1 MALIYDSIN
10 TFQSIRNLI
19 TPTNNIT
26 VLDTAMENKNNDKK
40 DSCIEDCCICL
51 YPIAPYQALFVSP
64 CSHAFHFKC
73 CRPLLQHYPGFAC
86 PICRQYADLDAS
98 VAIEAQEVLY
108 TGISF

>member
-1 MALIYDSIN
+1 
-10 TFQSIRNLI
+10 
-19 TPTNNIT
+19 
-26 VLDTAMENKNNDKK
+26 MENKNNDKK

-51 YPIAPYQALFVSP
+51 YPIAPYQALFVAP

-108 TGISF
+108 TGISFYLRASWQVSLTHHYY